1 MKTHENIKSNF
12 SKNAFD
18 VVKSALVSTII
29 SLVAVIVLALIAKA
43 TSMSDKTIE
52 IINYV
57 IKILSV
63 VFGCIIGI
71 KCPENGILKGTISA
85 LIYVG
90 LTVLIFAAFLAFK
103 GVNVNWLDFVFLPI
117 AGAISGVI
125 KVNIKK

>member
-1 MKTHENIKSNF
+1 MKSHENIRSNF
-12 SKNAFD
+12 KQNAFD

-29 SLVAVIVLALIAKA
+29 SLVAVIVIALIAKA

-52 IINYV
+52 IVNYV

-63 VFGCIIGI
+63 FSGCIIGI
-71 KCPENGILKGTISA
+71 KYPENGILKGTISA
-85 LIYVG
+85 ILYIG
-90 LTVLIFAAFLAFK
+90 LTTFIFAAFLAFQ